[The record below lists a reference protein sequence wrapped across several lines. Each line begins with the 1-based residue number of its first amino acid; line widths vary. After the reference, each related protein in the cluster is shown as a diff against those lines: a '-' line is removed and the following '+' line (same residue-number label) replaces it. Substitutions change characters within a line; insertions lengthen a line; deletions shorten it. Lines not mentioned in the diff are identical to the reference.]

1 MPKLPPE
8 SDDHNHT
15 EGDAR
20 IARQGGDE
28 KGNGYRNHSRPPEGK
43 TRENV
48 CPNIG
53 EQQIGEIP
61 GHEEDKRIEQREDA
75 QPASGLRED
84 VVRQPEIAAAKAVVA
99 QE

>member
-1 MPKLPPE
+1 M
-8 SDDHNHT
+8 
-15 EGDAR
+15 
-20 IARQGGDE
+20 
-28 KGNGYRNHSRPPEGK
+28 
-43 TRENV
+43 